1 MRRIIESIRRRI
13 DFKLVE
19 RRRTSRRF
27 RFRVGTAL
35 KITEAWG
42 KYEPGEVWVV
52 VEHTH
57 GHLIH
62 WDQYVLESEVERRV
76 EFKGAVE
83 RRFRKA
89 VLSQGKVVV

>member
-1 MRRIIESIRRRI
+1 MLGIIESIRRRFE
-13 DFKLVE
+13 FKLVK

-35 KITEAWG
+35 EITEAWS
-42 KYEPGEVWVV
+42 KYKPGEVWIVA
-52 VEHTH
+52 EHTH
-57 GHLIH
+57 GHVIP

-83 RRFRKA
+83 RRFQIA
-89 VLSQGKVVV
+89 VPSRGEVAA